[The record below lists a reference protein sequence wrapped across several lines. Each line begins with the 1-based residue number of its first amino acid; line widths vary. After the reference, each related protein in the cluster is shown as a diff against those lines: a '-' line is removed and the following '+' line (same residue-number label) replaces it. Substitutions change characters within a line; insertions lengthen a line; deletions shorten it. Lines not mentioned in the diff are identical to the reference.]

1 MSEVPKENEVRR
13 LLSKALSRRRRQAGS
28 PTGFAYDAV
37 VLDAPP
43 TGRIGRFLN
52 VSAEVSGLAK
62 VGPVRSHA
70 DSVANVIKSPQTAE
84 HFVSTLEEMPVQET
98 LDGIAEIRAVP
109 GMQVGGI
116 VINMARP
123 VVLSQEELK
132 ARPDPAVMA
141 AALGAAGLYDPNSLA
156 AALAE
161 ELSEHARLVELADR
175 ERTELEAAGQPI
187 YELPLFAEGI
197 DLAALHKLAAELRD
211 QGAA

>member
-1 MSEVPKENEVRR
+1 
-13 LLSKALSRRRRQAGS
+13 
-28 PTGFAYDAV
+28 
-37 VLDAPP
+37 
-43 TGRIGRFLN
+43 
-52 VSAEVSGLAK
+52 
-62 VGPVRSHA
+62 
-70 DSVANVIKSPQTAE
+70 VANVIKSPQTAV

-132 ARPDPAVMA
+132 ARPDPAAMA
-141 AALGAAGLYDPNSLA
+141 AALGAAGLYDPDSLA
-156 AALAE
+156 TALAE